1 MTRPRKEAA
10 MLDSLQKCGT
20 KRQYMAACRSAE
32 RSGRAREAFVNE
44 RFSDV
49 SVGKNAYR

>member
-20 KRQYMAACRSAE
+20 KRLYKVACRSAE
-32 RSGRAREAFVNE
+32 RSGNTWRPAEVRNGAAVP
-44 RFSDV
+44 
-49 SVGKNAYR
+49 GKLL